1 MENLSG
7 YDPLVFGDVTLL
19 DILACER
26 GVRGE
31 SLDAAVSFY
40 KRLMSS
46 NERQAKRELFVLQA
60 KLWDVEQKLNAP
72 MNERIVFEQGWL
84 NGPSY
89 ELAHLFV
96 RMTERLSAQSA
107 ALEEMN
113 RKHGHP
119 DGLRAI
125 VESMMPDVI
134 KAVQAY
140 VAAGGRLDAEDR
152 FPGFPRGFRYM
163 NAREV
168 DDLISDLRELRHK
181 YEAKLVERK
190 QAREA
195 ETAHRQRLADEYARR
210 QDLCARRKSEMEGE
224 LNEFNQLVVALLGHT
239 HFCRIGLVS
248 PSPLKLSYVTESQLG
263 TIGEP
268 GYKLLLDD
276 LRKKVANEKRKLREP
291 MRRIWQS
298 VQSRGVTRL
307 AFEAYLKQEG
317 FGHLLP

>member
-1 MENLSG
+1 MTYYEPATPDDREEGPSWDEVEHDREVTRFEGMQRKPMIDEVIRLQTEYWRLEQALNTPFDSRIQLQQGWMARPDNDLAHIGARLS
-7 YDPLVFGDVTLL
+7 V
-19 DILACER
+19 
-26 GVRGE
+26 E
-31 SLDAAVSFY
+31 SQRS
-40 KRLMSS
+40 
-46 NERQAKRELFVLQA
+46 KREL
-60 KLWDVEQKLNAP
+60 KIITD
-72 MNERIVFEQGWL
+72 
-84 NGPSY
+84 
-89 ELAHLFV
+89 AHGQP
-96 RMTERLSAQSA
+96 E
-107 ALEEMN
+107 
-113 RKHGHP
+113 P
-119 DGLRAI
+119 LRAI
-125 VESMMPDVI
+125 IESMMPGVC
-134 KAVQAY
+134 KAVQAF
-140 VAAGGRLDAEDR
+140 VADGGRLDLEDR
-152 FPGFPRGFRYM
+152 FPGFPRGFTYM
-163 NAREV
+163 NARQLDRFLEA
-168 DDLISDLRELRHK
+168 LRELGHK
-181 YEAKLVERK
+181 YEDKLVERK
-190 QAREA
+190 RAREA